1 MQLIGKRSRGIW
13 AEDISSR
20 KQKDERKTKTKGEL
34 LKRKNFVTAIHL
46 TTNTNKYNLRENLN
60 SSKRSSPVSRKLPT
74 HILFFLFNQKRQS
87 PIGEKFASA
96 KTKKQDRKK
105 KRK

>member
-13 AEDISSR
+13 AEDISPR
-20 KQKDERKTKTKGEL
+20 KHMLICHLDERKTKTKGEL

-74 HILFFLFNQKRQS
+74 PILFFSF
-87 PIGEKFASA
+87 
-96 KTKKQDRKK
+96 
-105 KRK
+105 